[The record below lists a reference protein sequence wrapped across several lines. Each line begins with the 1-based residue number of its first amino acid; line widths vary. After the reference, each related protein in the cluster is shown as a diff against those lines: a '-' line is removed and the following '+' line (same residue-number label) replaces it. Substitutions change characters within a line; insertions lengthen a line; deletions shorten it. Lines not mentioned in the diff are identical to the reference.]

1 MILSVSTLIGVILA
15 SASTGVVVGI
25 VGKKVFDQ
33 PDDPDCTLGCNNFT
47 IDVSPCHFCDRD
59 LEDPSGG
66 ATFEGGATFDGSPC
80 AFSGSRWNDFLK
92 LHTQ

>member
-33 PDDPDCTLGCNNFT
+33 PDPDCTLGCNNFT

-59 LEDPSGG
+59 LEDPSS
-66 ATFEGGATFDGSPC
+66 GATFDGSQC

>member
-1 MILSVSTLIGVILA
+1 MILSVSTLSGVILA

-33 PDDPDCTLGCNNFT
+33 PDPDCTLDCNNFT

-59 LEDPSGG
+59 LEEGG
-66 ATFEGGATFDGSPC
+66 ATFEGGEAGSQC
-80 AFSGSRWNDFLK
+80 AFAGSQWNDFLK